1 MVTNLAT
8 GMAQIEKDFI
18 MTGLPEWM
26 VPPKQH
32 HGPPYTDH
40 QLEAIFAWLAEGNSY
55 ASLKRKDPTMPK
67 HGELMRFLHKNPP
80 LLEEYYSA
88 QAAGMEPL
96 TDAGLERA
104 QGLDR
109 DGTPSMD
116 DINRIREEV
125 SYIKWVAGKRAS
137 NRYGEKKQIDITT
150 RLDLSGAMSDA
161 EKRIERLI
169 NGSING
175 DNDPRVIEHMPDED

>member
-1 MVTNLAT
+1 
-8 GMAQIEKDFI
+8 MARIEKDFI

-32 HGPPYTDH
+32 QGPPYTDH
-40 QLEAIFAWLAEGNSY
+40 QLEEIFAWLAEGNTY
-55 ASLKRKDPTMPK
+55 VSLKRKDPTMPN
-67 HGELMRFLHKNPP
+67 HGELMRFLHKNPS

-104 QGLDR
+104 MGYDK

-116 DINRIREEV
+116 DIQRIREEV

-137 NRYGEKKQIDITT
+137 QRYGEKKQIDITAK
-150 RLDLSGAMSDA
+150 LDLSDAISDA
-161 EKRIERLI
+161 EMRRERLL
-169 NGSING
+169 NGRS
-175 DNDPRVIEHMPDED
+175 PLVIEHLSDED

>member
-1 MVTNLAT
+1 MVTNFAT
-8 GMAQIEKDFI
+8 EMARIEKDFI
-18 MTGLPEWM
+18 MTGLPEWL
-26 VPPKQH
+26 VPPKTH

-40 QLEAIFAWLAEGNSY
+40 QLEEIFSWLAEGNTY
-55 ASLKRKDPTMPK
+55 ASLKRKDPAMPP
-67 HGELMRFLHKNPP
+67 HGQLMRFLHKNPA
-80 LLEEYYSA
+80 LLDEYYQA

-104 QGLDR
+104 MGYDK

-137 NRYGEKKQIDITT
+137 HRYGEKKQIDITAK
-150 RLDLSGAMSDA
+150 LDLSDAISDA
-161 EKRIERLI
+161 EMRREKLV
-169 NGSING
+169 NAS
-175 DNDPRVIEHMPDED
+175 RVIEHLSDED

>member
-1 MVTNLAT
+1 
-8 GMAQIEKDFI
+8 
-18 MTGLPEWM
+18 
-26 VPPKQH
+26 
-32 HGPPYTDH
+32 
-40 QLEAIFAWLAEGNSY
+40 
-55 ASLKRKDPTMPK
+55 
-67 HGELMRFLHKNPP
+67 LHKNPP